1 VSIVVIALGS
11 NLSDRLGVLQA
22 GVDAIAKL
30 PGVSVT
36 GVSPVYETA
45 PVGGPEQPNYLNA
58 VLAARVNVPARD
70 LLDRLH
76 EIEAAAG
83 RVREVRWGA
92 RTLDLD
98 IIAYDSVTSDD
109 PVLTLPHPRA
119 ASRTFVLAPWHD
131 LDPSAQLPGN
141 GTVAAL
147 LAALP
152 VDGVRRTDLELRLPS

>member
-1 VSIVVIALGS
+1 
-11 NLSDRLGVLQA
+11 
-22 GVDAIAKL
+22 
-30 PGVSVT
+30 
-36 GVSPVYETA
+36 VYETA

-119 ASRTFVLAPWHD
+119 AWRTFVLAPWHD